1 MIFTSRPFALSALQH
16 WSHFGPSASR
26 AALYREVTPHEK
38 HLEQE
43 FILMGKPRIASPG
56 CRRAR
61 EELTGDGGI
70 HFQCSQNEHSP
81 LCNKAPSCSTTAS
94 RENSRVGLFFTKRY
108 VTATEIIWWVTQMLK
123 FVNKQHSMVFSSNE
137 NTICPWLRRD
147 VISQLLR
154 RLQSARRNISSS
166 LK

>member
-70 HFQCSQNEHSP
+70 HFQYSQNEHSP

-94 RENSRVGLFFTKRY
+94 RGNSRVGLFFTKRY
-108 VTATEIIWWVTQMLK
+108 VTATEIIWWVTRMLK
-123 FVNKQHSMVFSSNE
+123 FVNKQHSCRVTRTPFVHDFVVTLFPS
-137 NTICPWLRRD
+137 CPGGFKATEETCPHL
-147 VISQLLR
+147 
-154 RLQSARRNISSS
+154 
-166 LK
+166 

>member
-16 WSHFGPSASR
+16 WGHFSPSASR

-61 EELTGDGGI
+61 EELTGGGGI
-70 HFQCSQNEHSP
+70 HFQYSQNDHSP
-81 LCNKAPSCSTTAS
+81 QQSSKLLHNSFQGEFQS
-94 RENSRVGLFFTKRY
+94 RIIFTNRY

-123 FVNKQHSMVFSSNE
+123 FVNKQHSCRVMRTPFVHDFVV
-137 NTICPWLRRD
+137 TLFPDCPGGFKATEETCPHL
-147 VISQLLR
+147 
-154 RLQSARRNISSS
+154 
-166 LK
+166 